1 MPSRNPRYTPPRA
14 IELTCKEA
22 YPASMRGTNPKRNSS
37 SASESSSTLSIV
49 IGNQNN
55 YVEVSDGF
63 CKLLGYSRVDL
74 LQMKL
79 EDLAAPGTAD
89 ITTSFNP
96 SKATGCDHGLWLLV
110 SREGTRIL
118 VRYESRLRS
127 DDLLMQ
133 SQLEVIGA
141 GY

>member
-1 MPSRNPRYTPPRA
+1 MGDA
-14 IELTCKEA
+14 
-22 YPASMRGTNPKRNSS
+22 NPKRNHSPK
-37 SASESSSTLSIV
+37 SEPSSTCFIV
-49 IGNQNN
+49 VGKQNN

-63 CKLLGYSRVDL
+63 CRLVGYSRFEL

-79 EDLAAPGTAD
+79 EDLAAPGTVD

-96 SKATGCDHGLWLLV
+96 SKATGCAHGLWLLV
-110 SREGTRIL
+110 CREGTRVL